1 MKRRSTFLLLS
12 VPFVLLACGSAE
24 ARAQTASGD
33 SAYAIGDHRS
43 ALDHYGVLARTYSSP
58 GLYYNIGNCHFKLGN
73 KGQAVLW
80 YERAHR
86 LAPGDAD
93 INANLDLA
101 RTLVVDRVNASP
113 GIALGGQWTS
123 FRAGADVDTW
133 AKRSLWLCLAT
144 FLCIAVLR
152 AIRSQALHRVLTGI
166 AGVLGVCTALA
177 IALAAY
183 RTMEVRNE
191 SEAII
196 MAPKV
201 DVRSEPRDG
210 GLAVFVLHEGTKLT
224 VQQVRDSWCEVRL
237 ANGNVGWMKS
247 ADLERI

>member
-1 MKRRSTFLLLS
+1 MKRSLA
-12 VPFVLLACGSAE
+12 LLALPLTTVLCTFASFE
-24 ARAQTASGD
+24 AKAQAGPAD
-33 SAYAIGDHRS
+33 SAYAAGDHRT
-43 ALDHYGVLARTYSSP
+43 ALGRYEALSTVYSSP

-101 RTLVVDRVNASP
+101 RTLVVDRVNAAP
-113 GIALGGQWTS
+113 GIALGGKWTT
-123 FRAGADVDTW
+123 FRAGADVDSW
-133 AKRSLWLCLAT
+133 AKRSLWLCMTT
-144 FLCIAVLR
+144 FVCLGILL
-152 AIRSQALHRVLTGI
+152 AIRNGSLRKILVTA
-166 AGVLGVCTALA
+166 ASALGVCTVLA

-183 RTMEVRNE
+183 RTREVRND
-191 SEAII
+191 SEAIV

-201 DVRSEPRDG
+201 DVRSEPRDA

-224 VQQVRDSWCEVRL
+224 VQQASDGWCEVRL
-237 ANGNVGWMKS
+237 SNGNVGWMKA